1 MNQVF
6 AEFRKLGRGFA
17 WLWLAETAY
26 GFAAGLMRFALGV
39 WVYQQSGSAEAFAFV
54 YLAGTLPALFVIP
67 WAGTL
72 ADHFERRWVIIG
84 ADAFAAIMAV
94 ALGALL
100 LLNKLTIPHLYLFT
114 ALGAI
119 VASVRGPSYQAA
131 IGSLVSADVLTRASG
146 LIGFSQGVLSLVLP
160 IFAGL
165 VMSRSGLNGIVAI
178 QLPVVIGGCVAVFAA
193 FSRARQVL
201 APHQPRSR
209 PSFLRGFVGGLGP
222 AFTFFGNE
230 PLMRRLMIYMVLHD
244 GVLALASGMLTPLIL
259 STHTS
264 ATVGF
269 VTSAG
274 AAGGLA
280 GSLMLVIANTRT
292 RLVAWLLVCNA
303 CLSTCVIIAG
313 LRSET
318 WLWCVC
324 AFIALFAGSAS
335 GGCAMALWMKK
346 TPKETQGSV
355 FSMLG
360 LSQLVISSVVILL
373 GGLLVQRVFE
383 PALAAGGVWES
394 SVGRWLGTG
403 KGRGFGLL
411 FVTTGSLCTVV
422 SLFWLLRS
430 SLRRLDD
437 VAVEFSNPVET

>member
-1 MNQVF
+1 
-6 AEFRKLGRGFA
+6 
-17 WLWLAETAY
+17 
-26 GFAAGLMRFALGV
+26 MRFALGV
-39 WVYQQSGSAEAFAFV
+39 WVYQQSRSAEAFAFV
-54 YLAGTLPALFVIP
+54 YLAGTLPALFVMP

-84 ADAFAAIMAV
+84 ADVFAAVMAV

-100 LLNKLTIPHLYLFT
+100 LLNELKIPHLYLFT

-131 IGSLVSADVLTRASG
+131 IGSLLPTDVLTRGSG
-146 LIGFSQGVLSLVLP
+146 LIGFSQSILSLALP

-165 VMSRSGLNGIVAI
+165 VMSRSGMGGIVMI
-178 QLPVVIGGCVAVFAA
+178 QVPVVIGGCFAVFAA
-193 FSRARQVL
+193 FSHARQVL
-201 APHQPRSR
+201 APRPAGER

-222 AFTFFGNE
+222 AFAFFRSE
-230 PLMRRLMIYMVLHD
+230 PLMMRLLIYMVLHD

-259 STHTS
+259 ATHTS

-274 AAGGLA
+274 TAGGLA
-280 GSLMLVIANTRT
+280 GSLMLVIANARK
-292 RLVAWLLVCNA
+292 RLVVWLLVCNA

-360 LSQLVISSVVILL
+360 LSQLVISSIVIMT
-373 GGLLVQRVFE
+373 GGFLVQRVFE
-383 PALAAGGVWES
+383 PALAAGGAWQS
-394 SVGRWLGTG
+394 SVGDWLGTG

-411 FVTTGSLCTVV
+411 FVSSGTLCTGI
-422 SLFWLLRS
+422 SLFWLVRS
-430 SLRRLDD
+430 SLRGLDD
-437 VAVEFSNPVET
+437 VVVDLPNAVET

>member
-1 MNQVF
+1 MSHIVS
-6 AEFRKLGRGFA
+6 EFRKLGRGFA

-54 YLAGTLPALFVIP
+54 YLAGTLPALLVMP

-84 ADAFAAIMAV
+84 ADAFAAVMAI
-94 ALGALL
+94 ALAALL
-100 LLNKLTIPHLYLFT
+100 LLNELTIPHLYLFT
-114 ALGAI
+114 VLGAI

-131 IGSLVSADVLTRASG
+131 VGSLLPAEVLTRGGG
-146 LIGFSQGVLSLVLP
+146 LIGLSQGILSLVLP
-160 IFAGL
+160 VFAGL
-165 VMSRSGLNGIVAI
+165 VMSRSGLSGIVMI
-178 QLPVVIGGCVAVFAA
+178 QVPVVIGGCFAVFAA
-193 FSRARQVL
+193 FSHARQVL
-201 APHQPRSR
+201 APRPAGER
-209 PSFLRGFVGGLGP
+209 PSFLRGFIGGLGP
-222 AFTFFGNE
+222 AFAFFGSE
-230 PLMRRLMIYMVLHD
+230 PLMKRLLIYMVLHD

-259 STHTS
+259 ATHTS
-264 ATVGF
+264 ATVGL

-280 GSLMLVIANTRT
+280 GSLLLVIANTRK
-292 RLVAWLLVCNA
+292 RLVVWLLVCNA

-335 GGCAMALWMKK
+335 SGCAMALWMKR
-346 TPKETQGSV
+346 TPRETQGSV

-360 LSQLVISSVVILL
+360 LCQLVISSIVIFS

-383 PALAAGGVWES
+383 PALAAGGEWQS
-394 SVGRWLGTG
+394 SIGQWLGTG

-411 FVTTGSLCTVV
+411 FVSCGSLCTGI
-422 SLFWLLRS
+422 SLFWLVRS
-430 SLRRLDD
+430 SLRHLDD
-437 VAVEFSNPVET
+437 IIVELPNTAET